1 MGNQIEYSVVKSTRK
16 QLVYTAGAQEVEIGR
31 FPAGTQ
37 ISVNVTVDEA
47 FNNTNTLSVGTNG
60 TTANNLINAFN
71 LVSGTGANSQVRLI
85 TTETQRIVTAKIN
98 ASATAGAVTVTVDY
112 VLPTFQE
119 VSF

>member
-1 MGNQIEYSVVKSTRK
+1 MAQIEYSVLKSTRK
-16 QLVYTAGAQEVEIGR
+16 QIVYGATAQEVEIGR

-37 ISVNVTVDEA
+37 LSVNFTVDEA

-60 TTANNLINAFN
+60 STANNIITATAITSL
-71 LVSGTGANSQVRLI
+71 TGANSTRRVI
-85 TTETQRIVTAKIN
+85 TTENERVVTAKIN

-112 VLPTFQE
+112 VLPTNQE

>member
-1 MGNQIEYSVVKSTRK
+1 MSQVEFSVVKSTRK
-16 QLVYTAGAQEVEIGR
+16 QIVYGATAQEVEIAR

-37 ISVNVTVDEA
+37 ISVNATVDEA
-47 FNNTNTLSVGTNG
+47 FDNSNTLSVGTNG
-60 TTANNLINAFN
+60 ATANNLIDAFN
-71 LVSGTGANSQVRLI
+71 IVTGKGKNSDVKLI
-85 TTETQRIVTAKIN
+85 TTETERIVTAKIN